1 MSSPPTTATTDEQRV
16 ADAARAVVA
25 AHDPATAPRAELFG
39 ALYDAGLAWVHH
51 PEGLGGLG
59 LSRGLQAVVD
69 GIVTDAGGPRMFAV
83 NPIGYGMGA
92 PTVVEYAGDRQ
103 QAAAW
108 LRPMATCEEIWC
120 QLFSEPGAGSDV
132 AGLATSAV
140 PDGDEWVLNGQKVWT
155 TLAHVARWGM
165 VVARTDPDRPKHRG
179 LTYFVIDMQQPGV
192 QVRPLRQMTG
202 QAEFNEVYLNDA
214 RVPDAYRLGEVG
226 AGWRVAITT
235 LMNERT
241 AIGGVTGRRG
251 SGVIAE
257 ALGLWEAHPERHTP
271 VLRDRLARLWT
282 RAEAHRLTLAR
293 ARRTATVGQ
302 PGPEGSVSK
311 LVGAE
316 LNQEVYEF
324 CVDLL
329 GPDALLYDDYT
340 MKRAEDAAGGDAGSG
355 TRVQADPGSTLQQRF
370 LRSRANTIEGGTS
383 EVMRNI
389 LGERVLGLPG
399 EPRSDSD
406 RPWKEVPRG

>member
-1 MSSPPTTATTDEQRV
+1 MTPPSTAAEVET
-16 ADAARAVVA
+16 AAREVVGR
-25 AHDPATAPRAELFG
+25 HDPGTVPRAELFG

-51 PEGLGGLG
+51 PVGLGGLG
-59 LSRGLQAVVD
+59 LSRGLQTVVD
-69 GIVTDAGGPRMFAV
+69 GVVTDAGGDRMFAV

-92 PTVVEYAGDRQ
+92 PTVVEYCADRELV
-103 QAAAW
+103 ARW
-108 LRPMATCEEIWC
+108 LRPLATGEEIWC

-132 AGLATSAV
+132 AGLTTSAV
-140 PDGDEWVLNGQKVWT
+140 PDGDGWVINGQKVWT

-165 VVARTDPDRPKHRG
+165 LVARTDPDLPKHRG
-179 LTYFVIDMQQPGV
+179 LTYFVIDMTQPGV
-192 QVRPLRQMTG
+192 EVRPLRQMTG
-202 QAEFNEVYLNDA
+202 QAEFNEVYLHDA
-214 RVPDAYRLGEVG
+214 RVLDAHRLGDVG

-241 AIGGVTGRRG
+241 AIGGVTGRRS
-251 SGVIAE
+251 SGVIGE
-257 ALGLWEAHPERHTP
+257 ALGLWRANPDRQTA

-282 RAEAHRLTLAR
+282 RAETHRLTLVR
-293 ARRTATVGQ
+293 AGRTATEGR

-316 LNQEVYEF
+316 LNQDVYEF
-324 CVDLL
+324 CMDLL
-329 GPDALLYDDYT
+329 GPDALLYDDYEI
-340 MKRAEDAAGGDAGSG
+340 RP
-355 TRVQADPGSTLQQRF
+355 DPGSTLQQRF

>member
-1 MSSPPTTATTDEQRV
+1 MTAVPSTAVSDAVRVEQ
-16 ADAARAVVA
+16 AARAVVA
-25 AHDPATAPRAELFG
+25 DHDPRSVSREELFG
-39 ALYDAGLAWVHH
+39 ALFDAGLAFVGF

-59 LSRGLQAVVD
+59 LSRGLQNVVD
-69 GIVTDAGGPRMFAV
+69 GVVTEAGGPRGFAI

-92 PTVVEYAGDRQ
+92 PVVVEYTQTRELARE
-103 QAAAW
+103 W
-108 LRPMATCEEIWC
+108 LRPLATCEHIWC

-132 AGLATSAV
+132 AGLSTTAV
-140 PDGDEWVLNGQKVWT
+140 LDGDEWVLNGQKVWT
-155 TLAHVARWGM
+155 TLAHVSRWAM
-165 VVARTDPDRPKHRG
+165 VVARTDPDVPKHRG
-179 LTYFVIDMQQPGV
+179 LTYFVLDMDQPGV
-192 QVRPLRQMTG
+192 EVRPLRQMTG

-214 RVPDAYRLGEVG
+214 RIPDAHRLGDVG

-251 SGVIAE
+251 SGAIAE
-257 ALGLWEAHPERHTP
+257 AVGLWQAHPEKRTP

-282 RAEAHRLTLAR
+282 KAEAHRLTLAR
-293 ARRTATVGQ
+293 ARRTATAGQ

-311 LVGAE
+311 LVAAE
-316 LNQEVYEF
+316 LNQEIYEF
-324 CVDLL
+324 CMDLL
-329 GPDALLYDDYT
+329 GPEALLYDDYT
-340 MKRAEDAAGGDAGSG
+340 MHRTERLA
-355 TRVQADPGSTLQQRF
+355 ADPGATLQQRF

-399 EPRSDSD
+399 DLRADSD

>member
-1 MSSPPTTATTDEQRV
+1 MSPPATTTDTLSATSEAARV
-16 ADAARAVVA
+16 EEAARAVVA
-25 AHDPATAPRAELFG
+25 AHDPRTVSREELFG

-51 PEGLGGLG
+51 PEGLGGRG

-69 GIVTDAGGPRMFAV
+69 EIVTAAGGARMFAV

-92 PTVVEYAGDRQ
+92 PTVVEYGRDREQ
-103 QAAAW
+103 VATW
-108 LRPMATCEEIWC
+108 LRPMATGEEIWC

-132 AGLATSAV
+132 AGLASTAV
-140 PDGDEWVLNGQKVWT
+140 PDGDEWVVNGQKVWT

-165 VVARTDPDRPKHRG
+165 LVARTDPDQPKHRG

-192 QVRPLRQMTG
+192 EVRPLRQMTG

-214 RVPDAYRLGEVG
+214 RVLDAHRLGEVG
-226 AGWRVAITT
+226 AGWKVAITT

-241 AIGGVTGRRG
+241 AIGGVTGPRG

-257 ALGLWEAHPERHTP
+257 ALGLWRAHPERHTP
-271 VLRDRLARLWT
+271 VLRDRLAALWT
-282 RAEAHRLTLAR
+282 RAETHRLTLAR
-293 ARRTATVGQ
+293 ARRTATAGQ

-324 CVDLL
+324 CMDLL
-329 GPDALLYDDYT
+329 GPEALLYDDYT
-340 MKRAEDAAGGDAGSG
+340 MSRE
-355 TRVQADPGSTLQQRF
+355 RVHADPGSTLQQRF

-389 LGERVLGLPG
+389 LGERVLSLPG

>member
-1 MSSPPTTATTDEQRV
+1 MSSPTTTRPAS
-16 ADAARAVVA
+16 DAARVAQAAREVVE
-25 AHDPATAPRAELFG
+25 AHDPRSVPREELFG

-59 LSRGLQAVVD
+59 LSRGLQPVVD
-69 GIVTDAGGPRMFAV
+69 QIVTDAGGERMFAV

-92 PTVVEYAGDRQ
+92 PTVVEYGPDRDRV
-103 QAAAW
+103 AAW
-108 LRPMATCEEIWC
+108 LRPMATGEEIWC

-140 PDGDEWVLNGQKVWT
+140 RDGDEWVVNGQKVWT

-165 VVARTDPDRPKHRG
+165 LVARTDPEQPKHRG
-179 LTYFVIDMQQPGV
+179 LTYFVIDMTQPGV
-192 QVRPLRQMTG
+192 DVRPLRQMTG
-202 QAEFNEVYLNDA
+202 QAEFNEVHLNDA
-214 RVPDAYRLGEVG
+214 RVLDAHRLGEVG
-226 AGWRVAITT
+226 AGWKVAITT

-251 SGVIAE
+251 SGVIGE
-257 ALGLWEAHPERHTP
+257 ALGLWRAHPDRRTP
-271 VLRDRLARLWT
+271 VLRDRLAALWT
-282 RAEAHRLTLAR
+282 RAETHRLTLAR
-293 ARRTATVGQ
+293 ARRTASAGQ

-316 LNQEVYEF
+316 LNQDVYEF
-324 CVDLL
+324 CMDLL
-329 GPDALLYDDYT
+329 GPDALLYDDWT
-340 MKRAEDAAGGDAGSG
+340 MDRA
-355 TRVQADPGSTLQQRF
+355 RVHTDPNSTVQQRF